1 MNPAHQ
7 LISWYNEQKRDL
19 PWRHT
24 TDPYPVWLS
33 EVILQQTRVNQGMSY
48 YFKFLELFPTV
59 FDLANAT
66 EADVLKAWQG
76 LGYYSRARNLHAT
89 AKRVAFEM
97 GGVFPGTSHE
107 LKKLKGIGEYTAAAI
122 ASFCFGECVPV
133 MDGNVQRVVSRLI
146 AMGDP
151 VDKPSG
157 KLQIQEM
164 LNSWID
170 PKRPDIFNQAMMEFG
185 ALQCTPQKPTCDEC
199 VLKTNCKAY
208 NSGRVF
214 DFPVKSGKTKVTDV
228 WMYYMI
234 VVHDSQVLV
243 RHRLHSGIWKGLY
256 DFPSVD
262 AAEQLLNNSV
272 YEEWLSVRDI
282 TKGAVLKSGP
292 VEMEHVLSHRRIH
305 ATFFEFSLKKK
316 CAPAENEKWVH
327 ISEISQLGVSRLV
340 DRYIINHSKL
350 PLVLE

>member
-1 MNPAHQ
+1 MNPAHL
-7 LISWYNEQKRDL
+7 LILWYNERKRDL

-48 YFKFLELFPTV
+48 YLKFLELFPTV
-59 FDLANAT
+59 FDLANAS

-89 AKRVAFEM
+89 AKRVAFELD
-97 GGVFPGTSHE
+97 GVFPGNAEE
-107 LKKLKGIGEYTAAAI
+107 LKKLKGVGEYTAAAI

-133 MDGNVQRVVSRLI
+133 MDGNVQRVVSRLLAI
-146 AMGDP
+146 DDP

-157 KLQIQEM
+157 KQQIQEA
-164 LNSWID
+164 LKCWID
-170 PKRPDIFNQAMMEFG
+170 VKRPDIFNQAMMEFG
-185 ALQCTPQKPTCDEC
+185 ALQCTPQKPACDEC
-199 VLKTNCKAY
+199 VLKTNCMAY
-208 NSGRVF
+208 NSGRTL
-214 DFPVKSGKTKVTDV
+214 DFPVKAGKSKVTDV

-234 VVHDSQVLV
+234 VVHESEVLV

-262 AAEQLLNNSV
+262 AGDQLLNNSV
-272 YEEWLSVRDI
+272 CEDWLLGRGIEGGV
-282 TKGAVLKSGP
+282 ALKSGP
-292 VEMEHVLSHRRIH
+292 IEMEHVLSHRRIH
-305 ATFFEFSLKKK
+305 AAFFEFSLKKK
-316 CAPAENEKWVH
+316 CAPIENEKWVH
-327 ISEISQLGVSRLV
+327 ISELGQLGVSRLV